1 MLREIVIIMN
11 QRKINTWLS
20 SDSKELIEY
29 YMNSADVIVVERER
43 CIKLLLDI
51 FSYHF
56 KVRNNVRVLDLGCGD
71 GTITQ
76 RFKDKYP
83 DHTYVLMDGSCD
95 MIERAKVKL
104 HGVKNITFIHQSFE
118 EFIYNEGDTTTYDFI
133 FSSNAI
139 HHLDFTAKAKL
150 YFKIFL
156 TLNPDGLFIN
166 YDVVQPTSERSEQ
179 WQFNMW
185 RQWTN
190 EALIKKGRSEDV
202 GKHDGLP
209 DLYKSKQDNHPSP
222 LIDQLQILEKI
233 GFKDVDCFFKY
244 GIFALF
250 GGIK

>member
-1 MLREIVIIMN
+1 MDQPEP
-11 QRKINTWLS
+11 NTWLS

-43 CIKLLLDI
+43 SIKLLLDI
-51 FSYHF
+51 FGYHF
-56 KVRNNVRVLDLGCGD
+56 MERNNLRVLDLGCGD
-71 GTITQ
+71 GIIT
-76 RFKDKYP
+76 KSCHDKYP
-83 DHTYVLMDGSCD
+83 DHHYFLMDGSAD
-95 MIERAKVKL
+95 MIERAKAKL
-104 HGVKNITFIHQSFE
+104 LEVKNTTFIHQSFE
-118 EFIYNEGDTTTYDFI
+118 VFIDTEGANTTYDFI

-139 HHLDFTAKAKL
+139 HHLDAIGKAKL
-150 YFKIFL
+150 YFKIYL
-156 TLNPDGLFIN
+156 TLNTAGLFIN
-166 YDVVQPTSERSEQ
+166 YDVVQPATERSEQ
-179 WQFNMW
+179 WQFEMW
-185 RQWTN
+185 RQWIN

-202 GKHDGLP
+202 GKHEGLP

>member
-1 MLREIVIIMN
+1 MLQESVIIMN

-51 FSYHF
+51 FGYHF
-56 KVRNNVRVLDLGCGD
+56 KERNNVRILDLGCGD

-76 RFKDKYP
+76 RFKDMYP
-83 DHTYVLMDGSCD
+83 DHQYVLMDGSAD

-104 HGVKNITFIHQSFE
+104 HGVNNNTFICQSFE
-118 EFIYNEGDTTTYDFI
+118 KFIDNEGDITKYDFI

-139 HHLDFTAKAKL
+139 HHLDANEKAKL

-156 TLNPDGLFIN
+156 TLNSDGLFIN
-166 YDVVQPTSERSEQ
+166 YDVVQPASERSEQ

-185 RQWTN
+185 RQWMN
-190 EALIKKGRSEDV
+190 EALIKKGRAGDV

-209 DLYKSKQDNHPSP
+209 DLYKSKQDNHPGP